1 MANRYKNFEVL
12 MQEDLGINHMPG
24 TLGRHHYLIVSK
36 SDAGIVVRGVSSFG
50 EKSKPLTVRPGGG
63 LGYDLGRI
71 WVIPPRVEMTPLQKL
86 RSDFRIAKNNLHVI
100 SEDKFSKIEI
110 EEMIS
115 SIDPDSPHA
124 NHGRFWGDGEMI
136 VHETKNVIITERLRF
151 KGGVDQRR
159 FLWRVFL
166 AKENL
171 EHALNEAR
179 SALLQRY
186 GEHYQYKHLKEL
198 ENV

>member
-1 MANRYKNFEVL
+1 MANRYKDFNQLEK
-12 MQEDLGINHMPG
+12 EELGKNHMPG
-24 TLGRHHYLIVSK
+24 TLGRHHYVILSQE
-36 SDAGIVVRGVSSFG
+36 SSGIVVAGVSSHG
-50 EKSKPLTVRPGGG
+50 ETSKPLTVRPGGV

-71 WVIPPRVEMTPLQKL
+71 WVIPPRTEMTPLQKL

-100 SEDKFSKIEI
+100 SHDKFSEIEL

-115 SIDPDSPHA
+115 SIDPDDPHA
-124 NHGRFWGDGEMI
+124 NHGRFWGNGEIM
-136 VHETKNVIITERLRF
+136 VYESENVLVTEKLRF
-151 KGGVDQRR
+151 KGGVDQRQ
-159 FLWRVFL
+159 FLGRVFL

-179 SALLQRY
+179 STLLQRY